1 MNNSMDIIITLIGL
15 NSIPNYATILNYCKK
30 DSKVI
35 LVYTDDYITNSE
47 KLANN
52 LKTLILNRFETVNI
66 RMKVSSKSD
75 FKNIVKTFTE
85 ISEEIMKEV
94 ENNGKDFTN
103 ILLDI
108 TGSTKPNSAL
118 ALSILKDYL
127 TLNNKVRFYESY
139 VSNEEERIYQD
150 GYNRA
155 VYDLEE
161 LAGETDITK
170 EEILDLYGY
179 EDYVKVNSNLKII
192 DYIVLQN
199 FNLIFCV
206 NSKATTFNKLK
217 EEMFITIDVA
227 EKLGGNSSKIFLK
240 ASSFINTG
248 KKHIEDEEMAQE
260 NFIKMF
266 ENNTNKTLENRI
278 ILKSLNDGFCN
289 NKDIEELIEEEF

>member
-35 LVYTDDYITNSE
+35 LVYTNDYITNSE

-52 LKTLILNRFETVNI
+52 LKSLILTRFDNVNI
-66 RMKVSSKSD
+66 SMKVSSKSD
-75 FKNIVKTFTE
+75 FKNIFKTFTE
-85 ISEEIMKEV
+85 ISEEITKEV
-94 ENNGKDFTN
+94 ENNGKGFTN

-161 LAGETDITK
+161 LAEENDITK

-179 EDYVKVNSNLKII
+179 EEYLKVNPNLKII
-192 DYIVLQN
+192 DNIVLQN

-227 EKLGGNSSKIFLK
+227 EKLGGNSSKVFLK
-240 ASSFINTG
+240 AYSFINTG
-248 KKHIEDEEMAQE
+248 KKHIEDEEMAQG